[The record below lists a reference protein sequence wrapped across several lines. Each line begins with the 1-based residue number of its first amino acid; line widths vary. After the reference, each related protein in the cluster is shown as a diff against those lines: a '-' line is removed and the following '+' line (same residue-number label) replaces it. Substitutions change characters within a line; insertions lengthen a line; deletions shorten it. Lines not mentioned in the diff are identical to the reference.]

1 MNNTLN
7 TMMDHTWDS
16 FYSGQIRQT
25 RFPAIVDVSPDSV
38 YDIVYTGTPPNKQLL
53 KLDHQNPDVGM
64 IVRIA
69 YPNAGSFAV
78 ILHEKEVLRKWQ
90 IRYGIQPGVKKRMIK
105 MNKWSDELKNYE
117 PISKTNCG
125 ENRFLGI

>member
-1 MNNTLN
+1 M
-7 TMMDHTWDS
+7 
-16 FYSGQIRQT
+16 
-25 RFPAIVDVSPDSV
+25 SPDSV

-78 ILHEKEVLRKWQ
+78 MLHETEVLRKWQ
-90 IRYGIQPGVKKRMIK
+90 IRYGIQPGIKKRMIK